1 MGISG
6 QLFLKVQNSNP
17 IERWLELSISL
28 EQESRIVIIIKSG
41 HHPHQFHP
49 VHPKTL
55 PGSQNRNVQNYLR
68 LAHSVEQGHS
78 QIVVGD
84 GQLRQDQL
92 PVDRVAIGNQSP

>member
-41 HHPHQFHP
+41 HHPI
-49 VHPKTL
+49 L
-55 PGSQNRNVQNYLR
+55 INL
-68 LAHSVEQGHS
+68 
-78 QIVVGD
+78 IVMDLQV
-84 GQLRQDQL
+84 
-92 PVDRVAIGNQSP
+92 S